1 MKCIYCDKSAT
12 HVRGS
17 ETATGSRPVCKT
29 HARMYNIKTPIIF
42 EQIMGDV
49 VVTREMKEWIRIRG
63 K

>member
-1 MKCIYCDKSAT
+1 
-12 HVRGS
+12 
-17 ETATGSRPVCKT
+17 
-29 HARMYNIKTPIIF
+29 MYNIKTPIIF